1 MEQLKDSYHD
11 GSSKTEYCHVYLRN
25 KMKWQ
30 YIKSKYV
37 AKIQIDNKIY
47 HKCFMEL
54 RQAAIQIDKWLIQAG
69 KQPINILKKQI

>member
-47 HKCFMEL
+47 HDGVTTYYW
-54 RQAAIQIDKWLIQAG
+54 QGIQFKPYSKYNKSRGI
-69 KQPINILKKQI
+69 IN